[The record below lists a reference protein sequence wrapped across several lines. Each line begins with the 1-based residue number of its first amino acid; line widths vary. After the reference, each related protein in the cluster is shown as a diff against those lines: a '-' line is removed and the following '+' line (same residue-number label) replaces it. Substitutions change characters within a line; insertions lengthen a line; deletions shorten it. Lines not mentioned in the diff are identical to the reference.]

1 MVGRAFLH
9 LKPFPQLI
17 EIKKLKIM
25 NSNKKTQRVAWISI
39 LQAITITAVLIGHVD
54 LAGDMNPDYPTAC
67 WIDRLQV
74 FQMPVFFFISGF
86 LYVRSSLF
94 HKPYWGGGNT
104 QQVEKA
110 WNPIL
115 VYVNNDVGIQTM
127 PAIINA

>member
-1 MVGRAFLH
+1 
-9 LKPFPQLI
+9 
-17 EIKKLKIM
+17 M

-74 FQMPVFFFISGF
+74 FQMPMFFFISGF

-94 HKPYWGGGNT
+94 HKPYWGG
-104 QQVEKA
+104 
-110 WNPIL
+110 
-115 VYVNNDVGIQTM
+115 
-127 PAIINA
+127 